1 MSNTIAVAQG
11 EYGETRLI
19 EAPDE
24 TDNQYRLDVGGI
36 QVLFDTVEMSQ
47 SRKEFDFFRGDD
59 RVNHIEAN
67 VLPDKVQG
75 ALGVLS
81 RNQNN

>member
-24 TDNQYRLDVGGI
+24 TDNQYRLDIGGI
-36 QVLFDTVEMSQ
+36 TVLFDTVEMAQ
-47 SRKEFDFFRGDD
+47 SRKDFTFTRDGEN
-59 RVNHIEAN
+59 VNHIESN

-75 ALGVLS
+75 ALAVLS